1 MIPLTDKNPTH
12 RFPAVTIALIIVN
25 AGVFLYEVSLGE
37 RIESFLQLFGAI
49 PREIVSSLTLRDF
62 IPGILVPMATS
73 MFVHGGWI
81 HLIGNM
87 LYLWVFGD
95 NVEDKLGRLR
105 YLIFYLICGFAAS
118 GLHVLLDPHSSMPM
132 VGASGAISGVLGA
145 YLLMFPRARVV
156 TLIPIFFFIQIA
168 ELPALVVLGLWFV
181 MQFFNGVLSLGQETG
196 GMGGVA
202 WWAHVGGFV
211 TGLALLYPFRR
222 FR

>member
-181 MQFFNGVLSLGQETG
+181 MQFFNGVLSLGQETE